1 MQYLQLHLLNL
12 DLICSW
18 QLKKPFN
25 MGWWSRLPRHISVD
39 ARRLLLDTR
48 LAYPASSSSS
58 RSGNSTLYVSNGLA
72 TGAKFSHSLRW
83 QVNAW
88 MSTRNAPAN
97 LQSEAI
103 LDSVCIPPTYHPITQ
118 SRIATI
124 LLAHQPL
131 TISIAV
137 LRSFVIFNEYSFLV
151 QKALS
156 ILDLVVCWLKTVF

>member
-1 MQYLQLHLLNL
+1 VVY
-12 DLICSW
+12 
-18 QLKKPFN
+18 
-25 MGWWSRLPRHISVD
+25 WSRLPGHISVD

-48 LAYPASSSSS
+48 LAYPAVSAVTSPKYP
-58 RSGNSTLYVSNGLA
+58 TFFISNGLA

-103 LDSVCIPPTYHPITQ
+103 RDSVCIPPTYHPITQ

-124 LLAHQPL
+124 DLAHQPL
-131 TISIAV
+131 TISIA
-137 LRSFVIFNEYSFLV
+137 LAMSFVIFNEYSFLI
-151 QKALS
+151 QKAFA
-156 ILDLVVCWLKTVF
+156 ILDLIVC